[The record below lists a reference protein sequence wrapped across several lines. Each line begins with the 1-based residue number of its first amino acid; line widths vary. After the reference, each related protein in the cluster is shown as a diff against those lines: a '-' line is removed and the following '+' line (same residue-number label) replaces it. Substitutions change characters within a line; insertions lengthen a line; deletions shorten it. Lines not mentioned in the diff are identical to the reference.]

1 MIETQSEKFFDVL
14 NPADGT
20 VVGRV
25 PLAKRKQLD
34 LAVEA
39 AGQAFETWKMTSWK
53 KRREICLAIAHKI
66 KEHAE
71 ELARLLT
78 LEQGKISGAIAWTR
92 YTASLSLPV
101 KTLQN
106 DKEGRVELH
115 RKPIGV
121 IGSITPWNFPVMIAI
136 WHIIPALM
144 TGNTLICKPSPFTP
158 LTTLRLVEL
167 MNEILPEG
175 VVHCITGKDEVGEAM
190 SSHQGIGKI
199 VFTGSTATGSED
211 HDQCRC
217 NRETAHPG
225 AWRVLGDVEPKQIA
239 EGPLLGCIHQFGSGL
254 CSNQTPLY

>member
-78 LEQGKISGAIAWTR
+78 LEQGKISGAIALDPL
-92 YTASLSLPV
+92 Y
-101 KTLQN
+101 
-106 DKEGRVELH
+106 
-115 RKPIGV
+115 GV
-121 IGSITPWNFPVMIAI
+121 
-136 WHIIPALM
+136 
-144 TGNTLICKPSPFTP
+144 P
-158 LTTLRLVEL
+158 LF
-167 MNEILPEG
+167 
-175 VVHCITGKDEVGEAM
+175 TGKD
-190 SSHQGIGKI
+190 
-199 VFTGSTATGSED
+199 
-211 HDQCRC
+211 
-217 NRETAHPG
+217 
-225 AWRVLGDVEPKQIA
+225 IA
-239 EGPLLGCIHQFGSGL
+239 ERQGRPR
-254 CSNQTPLY
+254 